1 MFTISSG
8 NNCRIN
14 CLSSVGAGS
23 TLKKS
28 HHITQF
34 ANIT

>member
-23 TLKKS
+23 TLKN
-28 HHITQF
+28 HITQF